1 MAQNTDL
8 HFLEEFAMILA
19 DEPFWGFV
27 YVWSA
32 KNGFFVFLSG
42 PVGAWNTQ
50 MKMQM
55 IKNRYTRKIEWQ
67 QR

>member
-1 MAQNTDL
+1 MAQNTAL

-19 DEPFWGFV
+19 DGPFWGFV

-42 PVGAWNTQ
+42 PGGMENIAEDVND
-50 MKMQM
+50 
-55 IKNRYTRKIEWQ
+55 
-67 QR
+67 